1 MQLSNFEIEVP
12 TVLYKY
18 FTGYTRSF
26 AIPIG
31 FCINKCRIKQV
42 IAIGTEL
49 FRIIFCGIHGRAWI
63 RYRSE
68 ESKLTS
74 YAKAE

>member
-1 MQLSNFEIEVP
+1 MQLSNIEIEVP
-12 TVLYKY
+12 KVLYKY
-18 FTGYTRSF
+18 FTCCSRSF
-26 AIPIG
+26 GIPIG
-31 FCINKCRIKQV
+31 FCINECQINQV
-42 IAIGTEL
+42 IARGAEL
-49 FRIIFCGIHGRAWI
+49 FRIIFCGIYGRAWI